1 MDQERN
7 KLPLDDAGVGPV
19 VAYLAKIG
27 RNKSARRSAGAYE
40 PEHSME
46 KVFLFLMS
54 SSCFVLAVSLSFA
67 LLFLMEDRATS
78 LMI

>member
-7 KLPLDDAGVGPV
+7 KLPLDDADLAPV
-19 VAYLAKIG
+19 AHVAKIG
-27 RNKSARRSAGAYE
+27 SNKSARLSAGADE
-40 PEHSME
+40 PQHSME

-54 SSCFVLAVSLSFA
+54 SSCFVLAVSLSLA

>member
-7 KLPLDDAGVGPV
+7 KLPLDDADVAP
-19 VAYLAKIG
+19 VAYVAKIG
-27 RNKSARRSAGAYE
+27 RNKSARLSAGAYE

-46 KVFLFLMS
+46 KIFLFLMS
-54 SSCFVLAVSLSFA
+54 SSCFVLAVSLSLA